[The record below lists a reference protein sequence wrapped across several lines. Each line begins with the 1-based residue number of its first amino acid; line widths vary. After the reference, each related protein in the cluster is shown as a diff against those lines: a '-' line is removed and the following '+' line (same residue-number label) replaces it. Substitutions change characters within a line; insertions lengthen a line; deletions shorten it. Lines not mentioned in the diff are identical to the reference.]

1 LLATIGRDTG
11 GGQESKGRAGA
22 TLAAND
28 VDEQRGQGP
37 ASIALCIGR
46 KVNAPPMPAKP
57 AVTYEGQC
65 SPPEIQRFTDRLRG
79 DLAAHSLSWHESAIE
94 NKTGTYERISRTP
107 RDAQRCNRVFSQ
119 HAATWNKTCG
129 NLEQTFAKQIFMN
142 ETKRLTL

>member
-1 LLATIGRDTG
+1 LLATIGPDTG

-46 KVNAPPMPAKP
+46 KVNAPPMAAKP

-107 RDAQRCNRVFSQ
+107 RDAQRCNRVFF
-119 HAATWNKTCG
+119 TPCG
-129 NLEQTFAKQIFMN
+129 NLEQNMRQPGTNLRKTDFY
-142 ETKRLTL
+142 E